1 MSAPKEYRGQFSS
14 YIYSEDI
21 MSVNPYLIKD
31 TLIDVDTPPNK
42 PYYLPKPTKAQK
54 KINKPLDKII
64 PVLNYPE
71 FRYLDRLSL
80 ELEGAWYDKR
90 DDIHKDLSFCKE
102 DFDIEFHS
110 VGEFTSQPL
119 TTFNEWAEC
128 LINNYPDQSC
138 DKCGFHIHFSLKCP
152 AHYMLCMEK
161 KFYHEFLHSLQNW
174 GIENIKPED
183 VFWSRLNGGNKY
195 CQNIF
200 MPDTQA
206 SYREKGI
213 NRKDRRTILNYTY
226 RHLGTIEVRV
236 LPMFKDYNLAISAI
250 ANIVQFVEKYISDN
264 KNNNIQLNEKIG
276 YCSPIRT
283 PEIIKERILLKP
295 CNFTLGKY
303 NFFVKDDMNKITKGY
318 KKPKTKIL
326 LDKLLKV
333 ERGIFEPKINKSEF

>member
-14 YIYSEDI
+14 YIYSDDI
-21 MSVNPYLIKD
+21 LSVNPYLNKD
-31 TLIDVDTPPNK
+31 ALIDVNTAPK
-42 PYYLPKPTKAQK
+42 KQCYLSKSPKAQK
-54 KINKPLDKII
+54 KINKHLDKII

-71 FRYLDRLSL
+71 FRYLDKLSL

-90 DDIHKDLSFCKE
+90 DDIHKDLSFGKE
-102 DFDIEFHS
+102 DFHPEFHS
-110 VGEFTSQPL
+110 VGEFTSEPL

-138 DKCGFHIHFSLKCP
+138 DKCGFHIHFSLKSP

-161 KFYHEFLHSLQNW
+161 KFYHEFLLSLERW
-174 GIENIKPED
+174 GIENVNPED
-183 VFWSRLNGGNKY
+183 VFWSRLGGGNKY

-264 KNNNIQLNEKIG
+264 KNNNIQWNQKIIA
-276 YCSPIRT
+276 YTPIR
-283 PEIIKERILLKP
+283 PLEITKERILLKP
-295 CNFTLGKY
+295 CNFTFSKY
-303 NFFVKDDMNKITKGY
+303 NFFDKNNINKIAKRY
-318 KKPKTKIL
+318 KKPKSKIIKDEP
-326 LDKLLKV
+326 LDDS
-333 ERGIFEPKINKSEF
+333 IFAPKINKSEF